1 MARTADVPRIEY
13 RVLGPLQV
21 VVFGEERSVP
31 GDKLQTLLAR
41 LLLERN
47 RPVATERLIDDLWGD
62 QPPATA
68 RQSLHAHVA
77 RLRRLLAGAD
87 DDSTLA
93 NDGRGYVLRVDDE
106 HLDAERFRALVATAR
121 AERRDG
127 RLEAARERYRAA
139 LGLWRGPV
147 FDGVPLE
154 DAHGERAQL
163 EELRVAVQ
171 EERID
176 LDLQRGAA
184 AEVIPE
190 LQQLVQRDPLRERGW
205 AQLMVALYASGRQ
218 ADALAAYQ
226 DARRALA
233 ELGLEPGPRLRE
245 LEQGILN
252 QDPSLATSPLRADA
266 KRLRTV
272 VRPALAALLALAAIV
287 IVVAGVVV
295 ARNDPPSA
303 ARPPATPRVRAN
315 SLVEIDPATN
325 SVVSSTRVG
334 RGPDRIATTKDALWV
349 ANLED
354 RTVARISVA
363 TKEVR
368 VVGGAPVAFHLASAL
383 NGDVWLSSFEEPV
396 VTMIARRGQI
406 VGGVHALAAAP
417 LRVRLRGSAEALA
430 VGGGFLWV
438 TSPSDSGGRDTV
450 FQIDLR
456 SRSLVSSLPVGKLPL
471 FVAFG
476 YGSAWISNYRGD
488 SVSVVRPGSQRPET
502 IAVEGGPLGIAA
514 GHGAI
519 WVVTFWSRELVRID
533 PDTRRVLHRIPV
545 GAGPLDVAVGGGAV
559 WVTNRDDRTISRID
573 PSTNTVVRTIRLAA
587 APHGVRVAHGRVW
600 VTTQR
605 CGSPV
610 APCPSS
616 PSPEETGQG

>member
-21 VVFGEERSVP
+21 VVSGEERSVP
-31 GDKLQTLLAR
+31 GDKLQLLLAR

-47 RPVATERLIDDLWGD
+47 RPVGADRLIDDLWGD
-62 QPPATA
+62 RPPATA
-68 RQSLHAHVA
+68 RQSLHAHVG
-77 RLRRLLAGAD
+77 RLRRLLAAAD
-87 DDSTLA
+87 DDSTLS

-106 HLDAERFRALVATAR
+106 HLDAERFRELVATAR
-121 AERRDG
+121 VERRDG
-127 RLEAARERYRAA
+127 RLAAARERYRAA

-147 FDGVPLE
+147 LDGVLLE
-154 DAHGERAQL
+154 DAHGERAEL
-163 EELRVAVQ
+163 EELRLAAL

-176 LDLQRGAA
+176 LDLQRGDA
-184 AEVIPE
+184 AEVVPE
-190 LQQLVQRDPLRERGW
+190 LQQLVQREPLRERLW
-205 AQLMVALYASGRQ
+205 AQLMAALYASGRQ

-226 DARRALA
+226 DARRSLA
-233 ELGLEPGPRLRE
+233 ALGLEPGPRLRE

-252 QDPSLATSPLRADA
+252 QDSSLATTPLRADSTRRPTLA
-266 KRLRTV
+266 
-272 VRPALAALLALAAIV
+272 RPALAGLLGLAAIV
-287 IVVAGVVV
+287 IVVAGVAA

-303 ARPPATPRVRAN
+303 ARGPATPRVRAN
-315 SLVEIDPATN
+315 SLIEIDPATN
-325 SVVSSTRVG
+325 RVVSSTTVG
-334 RGPDRIATTKDALWV
+334 RGPDRIAATRDALWV
-349 ANLED
+349 ANVED

-368 VVGGAPVAFHLASAL
+368 VVGGAPVAFHLASGL

-406 VGGVHALAAAP
+406 VGGIHALAAAP
-417 LRVRLRGSAEALA
+417 LRVRLPGSAEALA
-430 VGGGFLWV
+430 VGGGYLWV

-456 SRSLVSSLPVGKLPL
+456 SRRLVSSLSVGAIPA
-471 FVAFG
+471 FIAFG
-476 YGSAWISNYRGD
+476 YGSAWVSNYRGD
-488 SVSVVRPGSQRPET
+488 SVSVVRPGSRQPET
-502 IAVEGGPLGIAA
+502 VNVLGGPLGIAA
-514 GHGAI
+514 GGGAI
-519 WVVTFWSRELVRID
+519 WVVTFWSQELVRID
-533 PDTRRVLHRIPV
+533 PETRRVLRRIPV
-545 GAGPLDVAVGGGAV
+545 GAGPLDVAVGAGAV

-573 PSTNTVVRTIRLAA
+573 PSTNMVVRTIRLAA

-610 APCPSS
+610 DPCASS
-616 PSPEETGQG
+616 EP